1 MPIVSRFLKFYR
13 VQASSRA
20 RVREVHVDSLGTEL
34 TRQYV
39 TDKSQADVEIDM
51 NARDLTQTLVNRD
64 VSEVI
69 AWVEAG
75 NDLPTFNY
83 TGRDIT
89 EDKAEEEVLKEF
101 ARRPGETAMVL
112 SWWPE
117 DLGTPQWNSLI
128 NRLGWDSELE
138 QRVQDRSIAL
148 NVARPFYDQ
157 TEQV

>member
-13 VQASSRA
+13 VQASGRS
-20 RVREVHVDSLGTEL
+20 RVREVHVDDLGTEI

-39 TDKSQADVEIDM
+39 TDKSQVDVEVDM
-51 NARDLTQTLVNRD
+51 NARDLTQTLVDRD

-69 AWVEAG
+69 QHVEAG
-75 NDLPTFNY
+75 NDISTFDY

-89 EDKAEEEVLKEF
+89 EDEAEEEVLKEF
-101 ARRPGETAMVL
+101 ARRDGESAVIL

-117 DLGTPQWNSLI
+117 DLGTPQWNQLI
-128 NRLGWDSELE
+128 NRLGWDSSLE